1 MSKFRV
7 GVREVHVH
15 FYDVECDT
23 EEEAKDLVDYF
34 DEERVE
40 DTDFVEYSH
49 NLRADT
55 WSVEVL

>member
-1 MSKFRV
+1 MNKFRV

-23 EEEAKDLVDYF
+23 EEEAKRLVDDF
-34 DEERVE
+34 DDQVI

-49 NLRADT
+49 NLRTDT